1 VISQHV
7 RMGDVG
13 LLLSGATL
21 FLNSLMLFGKADHKS
36 VGVFNLFV
44 GLLQVIIP
52 FYLIIVSDQQHW
64 TIFHLACVFL
74 FGLTYL
80 FVGITNLSGFSGNG
94 LGWFS
99 LWVSIIAIVYMGV
112 YLIHFHD
119 IVNAL
124 TWGMWAYL
132 WCLFFLSM
140 SLNKKINNYVGK
152 VAFVQSWVTLTI
164 PSLLSL
170 MGAWNTDIMSHILV
184 YVQVISIVYF
194 CICTVQEITAA
205 SKQRKQ
211 KNVSINPILKS

>member
-1 VISQHV
+1 
-7 RMGDVG
+7 MGDVG

-21 FLNSLMLFGKADHKS
+21 FLNSLMMFGKADHRS

-52 FYLIIVSDQQHW
+52 FYLIMQSDQQHW
-64 TIFHLACVFL
+64 TIFNLACVFL

-80 FVGITNLSGFSGNG
+80 FVGITNLTGYSGNG

-99 LWVSIIAIVYMGV
+99 LWVSIIAAVYMAV

-124 TWGMWAYL
+124 TWGMWTYL
-132 WCLFFLSM
+132 WFLFFLSM
-140 SLNKKINNYVGK
+140 SLNKKIDNYVGK

-170 MGAWNTDIMSHILV
+170 MGVWNTDNISHIWV

-194 CICTVQEITAA
+194 FICTVQMMVAA
-205 SKQRKQ
+205 IQHRKQ
-211 KNVSINPILKS
+211 ENVSAMDPILKS